1 MDLIDPLEI
10 NNIKQARVFN
20 NLINYCF
27 QMQMYQNLIQLGIND
42 KKTIENLLKNDAL
55 FKFTVLQKN
64 QVIQPSE
71 LLFKFKNEQFNLAQF
86 NPHLKDIEDKLKAI
100 KTQEIVHYFEK
111 EYEKVKNDLEQN
123 QELQQIQEFKKET
136 LLVSINE
143 QKSYIEKTSALLN
156 HTQQLGFENLLEVVA
171 LEHNWEIKTNQRNL
185 ENNLQK
191 FYEHF
196 EKEKIE
202 TQKEINNQLI
212 DALNLA
218 MKLELSKAAVNEYK
232 LEKCYYRANEIN
244 KEQKPIFQ
252 KADSLANFELEQ
264 KIQALEK
271 EVKDLREEILN
282 EELASNFEKANDL
295 ELKKDDLLKEIKN
308 LNKQ

>member
-64 QVIQPSE
+64 QVIQPNE

-143 QKSYIEKTSALLN
+143 QKSYIEKTAALLN

-171 LEHNWEIKTNQRNL
+171 LEHNWEIKTKQRNL

-196 EKEKIE
+196 EKENIE

-218 MKLELSKAAVNEYK
+218 MKLELSKEAVNEYK